1 MKDPGE
7 RLQKVCIIG
16 ATPAGIAAANK
27 LGEMGIPVTLIDQ
40 AVDLNDKLSS
50 EAWRMDSGVGF
61 NYAMRPGLLRIMRN
75 PRTRLVL
82 PASVKSIKHTPQGFS
97 IRYRKAPTYID
108 GDKCTLCGLC
118 RQACPAIGPDGE
130 KALKYG
136 GRHALPGRPAID
148 KRMTPLCQASCPLGV
163 NVQGYMALTRAGKY
177 AEALELIRKD
187 NVLPGICGRV
197 CTHPCEAACRRS
209 EIDQPLAIR
218 DIKRFV
224 ADSAP
229 PAPFKQKPVKPRPEK
244 IGVVGSGPAGLAAA
258 SDLVRLGYGV
268 TVFEK
273 EKAPG
278 GLLRYGIG
286 PHRLPRGVIDREVDY
301 LHGLGVQFHLGSE
314 FTAREGA
321 EFSAVVL
328 ATGLWEDRKIGAPG
342 EDLETV
348 LGCLSFLCA
357 VHRGEIKSLSGKT
370 AVIGDGN
377 SAFEAARTLARLG
390 AEVTLI
396 SWFPGELIPA
406 DEQEVEEAAKEG
418 IAIKTSLRAVEFL
431 GEGGRL
437 KAIRLV
443 PTVPGPPDV
452 NGIPWPVAVK
462 GGKPVEIE
470 FERAVVAIGQ
480 TATPAIWGGYGEG
493 FTTASG
499 LIRIDAKS
507 ETRVPKVFAAGD
519 AVSGPSTVVS
529 AMASGR
535 AAAKAVHRFFT
546 GEEPVE
552 ECVYCRPLELD
563 YPVIPQQIASV
574 PRVMTSESHPASR
587 LQLTTEVVLGLSE
600 DQARLEASRCL
611 QCGVCSECGQ
621 CVEACSAAGAVM
633 QAAESSEEIEH
644 AGVVIITDPTLA
656 PSVKGEDVIR
666 AYNPKAIRP
675 DVFAMMQRGFAA
687 AAETALLL
695 GDRSA
700 RVKGGGFLFSP
711 PEPQLAPELRIGVF
725 VCRCNDS
732 LGWDPELDRLIS
744 YLPENS
750 PVEHAES
757 IPSACT
763 KEGAA
768 HILRTIR
775 EKGLTRF
782 VLASCVCCP
791 LDLICGACT
800 DQRSRLKTAIFQG
813 TGVPRA
819 MAETCNLRGEALALL
834 GSNRQLA
841 ISRFEGLLQRSIRRT
856 ARLKSYP
863 TPARKYNFTTAV
875 IGESEAALRAA
886 LTLGQMGMEVFLFG
900 GRERPLTHT
909 PDYPNVHAFPGSSA
923 RSLKGTVGDF
933 QVIVSME
940 DSTHQVFSAGAVILG
955 DRSRKTIAYMPH
967 PDMPPHEFEC
977 SMQEKGRLG
986 VPFFVPGAT
995 SISGLL
1001 LASPPGI
1008 NVSERLKGA
1017 AAGILAATVM
1027 PRGPRQN
1034 KGYTVTIDRDL
1045 CRGCGRCLKACPYKA
1060 IGFFANVAPR
1070 SGYAAVDETLCK
1082 GCGNCISVC
1091 PSGAAD
1097 SPYRDRRFLE
1107 QAIEEIVHK

>member
-1 MKDPGE
+1 
-7 RLQKVCIIG
+7 
-16 ATPAGIAAANK
+16 
-27 LGEMGIPVTLIDQ
+27 
-40 AVDLNDKLSS
+40 
-50 EAWRMDSGVGF
+50 
-61 NYAMRPGLLRIMRN
+61 MRN

-118 RQACPAIGPDGE
+118 FQACPAIGPDGE

-136 GRHALPGRPAID
+136 GRHALPGRPVID

-209 EIDQPLAIR
+209 EIDQSLAIR

-229 PAPFKQKPVKPRPEK
+229 PAPFQHKPVKPRPEK
-244 IGVVGSGPAGLAAA
+244 IAVVGSGPAGLAAA
-258 SDLVRLGYGV
+258 SDLARLGYRV

-286 PHRLPRGVIDREVDY
+286 PHRLPRAVIDREVDY

-314 FTAREGA
+314 YRPPEGSQ
-321 EFSAVVL
+321 FSAVVL

-348 LGCLSFLCA
+348 PGCVSFLSA

-480 TATPAIWGGYGEG
+480 TASPAIWGGYGEG

-499 LIRIDAKS
+499 LIRIDVQS

-529 AMASGR
+529 AMASGPRGGKGRPQVSYRRRTGGRVCLLPAPWNWTIRKFPADSVR
-535 AAAKAVHRFFT
+535 AARH
-546 GEEPVE
+546 
-552 ECVYCRPLELD
+552 
-563 YPVIPQQIASV
+563 
-574 PRVMTSESHPASR
+574 
-587 LQLTTEVVLGLSE
+587 
-600 DQARLEASRCL
+600 
-611 QCGVCSECGQ
+611 
-621 CVEACSAAGAVM
+621 
-633 QAAESSEEIEH
+633 
-644 AGVVIITDPTLA
+644 
-656 PSVKGEDVIR
+656 
-666 AYNPKAIRP
+666 
-675 DVFAMMQRGFAA
+675 
-687 AAETALLL
+687 
-695 GDRSA
+695 
-700 RVKGGGFLFSP
+700 
-711 PEPQLAPELRIGVF
+711 
-725 VCRCNDS
+725 
-732 LGWDPELDRLIS
+732 
-744 YLPENS
+744 
-750 PVEHAES
+750 
-757 IPSACT
+757 
-763 KEGAA
+763 
-768 HILRTIR
+768 
-775 EKGLTRF
+775 
-782 VLASCVCCP
+782 
-791 LDLICGACT
+791 DL
-800 DQRSRLKTAIFQG
+800 
-813 TGVPRA
+813 
-819 MAETCNLRGEALALL
+819 
-834 GSNRQLA
+834 
-841 ISRFEGLLQRSIRRT
+841 
-856 ARLKSYP
+856 
-863 TPARKYNFTTAV
+863 
-875 IGESEAALRAA
+875 
-886 LTLGQMGMEVFLFG
+886 
-900 GRERPLTHT
+900 
-909 PDYPNVHAFPGSSA
+909 
-923 RSLKGTVGDF
+923 
-933 QVIVSME
+933 
-940 DSTHQVFSAGAVILG
+940 
-955 DRSRKTIAYMPH
+955 
-967 PDMPPHEFEC
+967 
-977 SMQEKGRLG
+977 
-986 VPFFVPGAT
+986 
-995 SISGLL
+995 
-1001 LASPPGI
+1001 
-1008 NVSERLKGA
+1008 
-1017 AAGILAATVM
+1017 
-1027 PRGPRQN
+1027 
-1034 KGYTVTIDRDL
+1034 
-1045 CRGCGRCLKACPYKA
+1045 
-1060 IGFFANVAPR
+1060 
-1070 SGYAAVDETLCK
+1070 
-1082 GCGNCISVC
+1082 
-1091 PSGAAD
+1091 
-1097 SPYRDRRFLE
+1097 
-1107 QAIEEIVHK
+1107 